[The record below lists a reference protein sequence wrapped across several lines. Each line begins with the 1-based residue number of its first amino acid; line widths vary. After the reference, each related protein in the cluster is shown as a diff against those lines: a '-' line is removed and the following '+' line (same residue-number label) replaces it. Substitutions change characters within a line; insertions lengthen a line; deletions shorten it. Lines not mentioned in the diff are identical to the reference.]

1 MLFHKS
7 GHNVFPLLRD
17 SNGMKKSP
25 QKGRTGMKTKKKILA
40 LLLSLVMSV
49 VLIPGAALA
58 AETGTPSASCEV
70 TEGCTLEA
78 GHDGECVL
86 SVEDNTV
93 AQTQDVPDQVDPKTG
108 NGSWDDIIDQIHT
121 IPRSDT
127 WNGNGDIVID
137 IDCPDYVIID
147 NAMFAWGYDPVIVNG
162 IMISNTN
169 KTVTIPESGLR
180 EFFQNRNDLKG
191 GTAQIQFSLK
201 NLNDDSVGNL
211 PAYCE
216 VEILPLTVDE
226 SWPYYAGYFAS
237 MQAAEENILKAVNT
251 VRANTIKVNIG
262 NGISAKNILSGT
274 VLNRLKEN
282 QKTLVVSYSDTYDA
296 EWTFSGSAITDV
308 VGDVR
313 LGVAM
318 SETAEGISDLIPE
331 STATQIFEFSH
342 SGVLPAG
349 TSFMTE
355 LPAGK
360 FGETSYLYH
369 HNADENTL
377 EYVDKLSTAYDRVTM
392 NLTHCS
398 AYVLTGERLPA
409 GDHVVYPAEH
419 QHEYKVTDEK
429 PATCTEAGYVESV
442 CEICGDRQVKEIA
455 AAGHSFV
462 WVTDKEATA
471 TEAGFRH
478 EECTV
483 CGYEKPPVEIPV
495 AGTTEESSKL
505 PTDTNT
511 PTGGDQTGDKIS
523 PQTGDDSNVALWIAV
538 MLAAGTA
545 LIGIVFY
552 SHKRK
557 YS

>member
-1 MLFHKS
+1 
-7 GHNVFPLLRD
+7 
-17 SNGMKKSP
+17 MKI
-25 QKGRTGMKTKKKILA
+25 KKKISA
-40 LLLSLVMSV
+40 LLLALVMSV
-49 VLIPGAALA
+49 TFLPGAALA

-226 SWPYYAGYFAS
+226 SWPPYNFGTFEN
-237 MQAAEENILKAVNT
+237 MQSAEEDILWAVSSRPATTIKVHMTNGIWAENIL
-251 VRANTIKVNIG
+251 
-262 NGISAKNILSGT
+262 SET
-274 VLNRLKEN
+274 VLNSLKEN

-377 EYVDKLSTAYDRVTM
+377 EYVDLVPLMTA
-392 NLTHCS
+392 
-398 AYVLTGERLPA
+398 
-409 GDHVVYPAEH
+409 
-419 QHEYKVTDEK
+419 
-429 PATCTEAGYVESV
+429 
-442 CEICGDRQVKEIA
+442 
-455 AAGHSFV
+455 
-462 WVTDKEATA
+462 
-471 TEAGFRH
+471 
-478 EECTV
+478 
-483 CGYEKPPVEIPV
+483 
-495 AGTTEESSKL
+495 
-505 PTDTNT
+505 
-511 PTGGDQTGDKIS
+511 
-523 PQTGDDSNVALWIAV
+523 
-538 MLAAGTA
+538 
-545 LIGIVFY
+545 
-552 SHKRK
+552 
-557 YS
+557 

>member
-49 VLIPGAALA
+49 TFLPGAALA

-226 SWPYYAGYFAS
+226 SWPNDIGYFSS
-237 MQAAEENILKAVNT
+237 MQEAQDKILQAVTDNQAT
-251 VRANTIKVNIG
+251 TIKVHMT
-262 NGISAKNILSGT
+262 NGISAENILPGI
-274 VLNRLKEN
+274 VLNQLKAN
-282 QKTLVVSYSDTYDA
+282 QKNLVVSYAGAYET
-296 EWTFSGSAITDV
+296 EWTFSGGTITDV
-308 VGDVR
+308 DGNVN
-313 LGVAM
+313 LGVTM
-318 SETAEGISDLIPE
+318 RETAEGISDLIPE
-331 STATQIFEFSH
+331 GTATQIFEFSH
-342 SGVLPAG
+342 SGALPAG

-360 FGETSYLYH
+360 FEETSYLYY
-369 HNADENTL
+369 HNVDENRL
-377 EYVDKLSTAYDRVTM
+377 EYVGEFNTVYDRVTM

-398 AYVLTGERLPA
+398 AYVLTDVRLPA
-409 GDHVVYPAEH
+409 SDHVVYPAEH
-419 QHEYKVTDEK
+419 QHEYKVVDEK
-429 PATCTEAGYVESV
+429 PATCTEAGYEESV

-455 AAGHSFV
+455 ALGHSFV
-462 WVTDKEATA
+462 WITDKEATA
-471 TEAGFRH
+471 VEAGFRH

-483 CGYEKPPVEIPV
+483 CGYEKPAVEIP
-495 AGTTEESSKL
+495 ATGTSEKPSDS

-511 PTGGDQTGDKIS
+511 PTGSQTGDTTS
-523 PQTGDDSNVALWIAV
+523 PQTGDNNDIALWIAV

-545 LIGIVFY
+545 LIGIVLY

>member
-1 MLFHKS
+1 
-7 GHNVFPLLRD
+7 
-17 SNGMKKSP
+17 MKKSP
-25 QKGRTGMKTKKKILA
+25 QKGRTGMKIKKKISA
-40 LLLSLVMSV
+40 LLLALVMSV
-49 VLIPGAALA
+49 TFLPGAALA

-191 GTAQIQFSLK
+191 GTAQIQFSL
-201 NLNDDSVGNL
+201 NDSVGNL

-226 SWPYYAGYFAS
+226 SWPPYNFGTFEN
-237 MQAAEENILKAVNT
+237 MQSAEEDILWAVSSRPATTIKVHMTNGIWAENIL
-251 VRANTIKVNIG
+251 
-262 NGISAKNILSGT
+262 SET
-274 VLNRLKEN
+274 VLNSLKEN

-483 CGYEKPPVEIPV
+483 CGYEKPPVEIPA

-523 PQTGDDSNVALWIAV
+523 PQTGDDSNVALWITVILISGIILTGAV
-538 MLAAGTA
+538 L
-545 LIGIVFY
+545 Y
-552 SHKRK
+552 NYRK
-557 YS
+557 KYNR